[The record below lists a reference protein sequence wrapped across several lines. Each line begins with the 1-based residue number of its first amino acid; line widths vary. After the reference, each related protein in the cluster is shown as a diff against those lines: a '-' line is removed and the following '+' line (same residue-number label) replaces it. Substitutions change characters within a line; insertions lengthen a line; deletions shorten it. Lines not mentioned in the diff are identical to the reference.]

1 MKNLSFW
8 AQSLDNLSPD
18 VIFRDGE
25 ELSDDES
32 RQKLVSEIYEIPK
45 INIEVLPTDSIV
57 TIRYSYPKFVIE
69 AIPTEKDQVNRLAP
83 VVIYGELPDEWSDE
97 RWVEDVCNE
106 IKNFVSSSL
115 KRTLDDSALVAI
127 RNWLNKTLEKKKKAD
142 LQSSPFSQI
151 AGFLT
156 RFANW
161 VKSLIGKLFQNS

>member
-83 VVIYGELPDEWSDE
+83 IVIYGVLPNDWSELWIKDVRDEIE
-97 RWVEDVCNE
+97 
-106 IKNFVSSSL
+106 NFVSSRL
-115 KRTLDDSALVAI
+115 KRTLDSSALVAI
-127 RNWLNKTLEKKKKAD
+127 QNWLNETLKKKKAD
-142 LQSSPFSQI
+142 LRSNPLNLVQS
-151 AGFLT
+151 FLV
-156 RFANW
+156 RLANW
-161 VKSLIGKLFQNS
+161 LKIVVGKLFKNY